1 LDKYFQRAKSLREL
15 FILMRQLIVLTYLIM
30 FSELGVL

>member
-1 LDKYFQRAKSLREL
+1 
-15 FILMRQLIVLTYLIM
+15 MRQLIVLTYLIM